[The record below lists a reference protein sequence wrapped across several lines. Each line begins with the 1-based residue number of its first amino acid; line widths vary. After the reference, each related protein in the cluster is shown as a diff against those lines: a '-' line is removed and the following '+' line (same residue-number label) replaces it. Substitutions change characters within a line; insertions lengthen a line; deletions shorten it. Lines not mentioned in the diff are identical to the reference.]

1 MTVARSRSPSAR
13 RTTCP
18 PLRSM
23 AGKMMSDIF
32 SMGSVE
38 KAFEQRQSVAL
49 ALFGVKLHAKQI
61 VAGDCG
67 GDFLAVIGG
76 RRQIGGIGDA
86 KMIAV
91 DEIGLTRLNQR
102 RGRGRL
108 HPVPAHMGNLQPLV
122 GDRKSTRLN
131 SSH

>member
-91 DEIGLTRLNQR
+91 DEIGLTRLTQ
-102 RGRGRL
+102 
-108 HPVPAHMGNLQPLV
+108 
-122 GDRKSTRLN
+122 DRKSVV
-131 SSH
+131 